1 MGFLDWTKNKLA
13 PPVDEEKLNPAQS
26 FISGGGGV
34 EAQSQEQVISFQL
47 CYEKIEIV
55 NRAVNMIVDDT
66 AAIKNKVGDQ
76 IAGMTP
82 LVTGV
87 RKITLERLLNKEPN
101 PFQDVNSFKRALVLD
116 LILDGNIFIY
126 WDGSHLYHLPAVNV
140 TVVSDK
146 KTFISHY
153 DYNGSIRYET
163 NEIIHV
169 KDNTYKT
176 LFRGSSRLQPALR
189 TMSLIMSMREFQDNF
204 FRNGAVPG
212 LVLKTDETLNQR
224 LKDRLISEW
233 TARYRP
239 GSGGKRPIILDG
251 GMSVD
256 SISSISFKELDFQQ
270 AIMESEKTILK
281 ALGVPPILV
290 DAGNNANIRPNH
302 RLFYLETVM
311 PIIEKINSAYERFF
325 GFEVFED
332 LTYIE
337 ALRPEL
343 SDQADYYQSLVNGGV
358 ISPNEARQELG
369 REPKPG
375 HDDLRIPQNIAGS
388 AADPSQGGRPP
399 KEPNEPKK

>member
-1 MGFLDWTKNKLA
+1 MGFLNWTEKIF
-13 PPVDEEKLNPAQS
+13 KLNPAQQY
-26 FISGGGGV
+26 ISGGGTQ
-34 EAQSQEQVISFQL
+34 EAGSQEQILSFQL

-55 NRAVNMIVDDT
+55 NRAVNMVVDD
-66 AAIKNKVGDQ
+66 ASVIKNKIGNQ
-76 IAGMTP
+76 ISGMTP

-101 PFQDVNSFKRALVLD
+101 PYQDINSFKRALLLD
-116 LILDGNIFIY
+116 FILDGNMFIY
-126 WDGSHLYHLPAVNV
+126 FDGQYMYHLPAVNV
-140 TVVSDK
+140 KVVSDK

-153 DYNGSIRYET
+153 DYNGSLKYET

-224 LKDRLISEW
+224 LKDRLIDEW

-239 GSGGKRPIILDG
+239 GTGGKRPIILDG

-256 SISSISFKELDFQQ
+256 SISKLSFQELDFQNSIQ
-270 AIMESEKTILK
+270 ESEKTILK
-281 ALGVPPILV
+281 ALGVPPVLV
-290 DAGNNANIRPNH
+290 DSGNNANLRPNH
-302 RLFYLETVM
+302 RLYYLETIM
-311 PIIEKINSAYERFF
+311 PIIEKMNSAFERFF

-343 SDQADYYQSLVNGGV
+343 RDQADYYSTLVNGGV
-358 ISPNEARQELG
+358 LTPNEARTELG
-369 REPKPG
+369 RETISG

-399 KEPNEPKK
+399 ANPNEPKN